1 MSAATTNLPLPAGF
15 KLSLSQAEV
24 DFVIPDLAVDIPV
37 CIDPF
42 LLYKSRDESLRV
54 LHDGLLAVFRHAF
67 TLYEASDRKSLDR
80 LIDFPEV
87 NAIGFGYSRGGIHG
101 SGLGWHLNQL
111 VVDLLQSSEE
121 VRARG
126 LRHVEELQLL
136 SVGVGPDRVSDIAA
150 GVLKSALINYTQE
163 QAQLWRIP
171 IAAAVPV
178 AHYLDLH
185 DMEWRD
191 GYFDLPVNP
200 LNGRGLLL
208 VPRRIVRLLP
218 WINYQDFY
226 SNEAKVFLPPAP
238 RLPRYPGMSK
248 AKSLEIAKAEL
259 VQKLR
264 QAPVVLEQ
272 YVGRKERDAA
282 KAGPLLPDT
291 EAEAELQKT
300 ADNLLGRLRTLPTG
314 AAASGDYQRLVYEIL
329 NFLFEPD
336 LTGGE
341 FEVSTYL
348 GTERRDLIYW
358 NEAEQSFWKYVRETY
373 SSPLLMFECKNVA
386 GLEIEHI
393 NQTATYLGA
402 RLGMLAFIATREPAS
417 DAIVRKIYSV
427 YNDSPSVPRKV
438 ILVLSDRDMEAM
450 LAMRGS
456 GESPTS
462 YPQRLYRELRSKVQ

>member
-1 MSAATTNLPLPAGF
+1 LAASPANLPLPAGF
-15 KLSLSQAEV
+15 KLALSQAEV

-42 LLYKSRDESLRV
+42 LLYKSRDESLRL
-54 LHDGLLAVFRHAF
+54 LHEGLLAVFRHAF
-67 TLYEASDRKSLDR
+67 SLYEASDRKSLDR

-87 NAIGFGYSRGGIHG
+87 NAIGFGYTRGGIHG

-136 SVGVGPDRVSDIAA
+136 SVGVGPDRVSDITA
-150 GVLKSALINYTQE
+150 GVLKAALIDYTQR
-163 QAQLWRIP
+163 QAHLWRIP
-171 IAAAVPV
+171 ITAAVPV
-178 AHYLDLH
+178 AHYLDLA

-200 LNGRGLLL
+200 LNGQGLLL

-226 SNEAKVFLPPAP
+226 SNEARVFLPPAP
-238 RLPRYPGMSK
+238 RLPRYPGMNK

-264 QAPVVLEQ
+264 QAPGVLEQ
-272 YVGRKERDAA
+272 YVSRKERDAA
-282 KAGPLLPDT
+282 KAGPLLPDA

-300 ADNLLGRLRTLPTG
+300 ADDLLGRLKAMPTG
-314 AAASGDYQRLVYEIL
+314 AVASADYQRLVYEIL
-329 NFLFEPD
+329 NFLFEPE

-341 FEVSTYL
+341 FEVSTYM

-358 NEAEQSFWKYVRETY
+358 NEAEHSFWKYVRETY
-373 SSPLLMFECKNVA
+373 NSPLLMFECKNTA
-386 GLEIEHI
+386 ALEIDHI
-393 NQTATYLGA
+393 NQTAAYLGA
-402 RLGMLAFIATREPAS
+402 RLGMLGIIATRSATS
-417 DAIVRKIYSV
+417 DAVMRKIYSI
-427 YNDSPSVPRKV
+427 YNDSPALPRKV
-438 ILVLSDRDMEAM
+438 ILVFSDADMDAM
-450 LAMRGS
+450 LAIRAAGA
-456 GESPTS
+456 SPVP
-462 YPQRLYRELRSKVQ
+462 YAQNLYRQLRSKVQ